1 MAVKLNYDPAQ
12 YDKAYNSFGARDRGK
27 PHDGSRKG
35 SHFQGC
41 LSGTKQYIESLGSVE
56 SLEEKDLKPILD
68 QIYKFRNMLRTA
80 LSGVQLD
87 DDQLTRVE
95 DEKLFD
101 ESEKLPVAHE
111 LILSIAERLFN
122 SSKAK
127 KGDTIVVAGSKRDSQ
142 VILEVAK
149 LCFKNGVNF
158 TLDVEPDAL
167 NHMIMNNANDE
178 GLSEL
183 ANEKTRLYEGVGIQI
198 VARSNPADKY
208 AIGSKVSTKFGNLT
222 QSLRTRRQKGDLQ
235 YALTIIPT
243 PEDAEKDGIPYEE
256 YMEMFFEACNQAW
269 EEIKEDQK
277 VLVEKLN
284 KGNKLK
290 ITSDDGTDLDIDITG
305 QTFANSVVLKN
316 IPGAEVFSSPL
327 KEGVNGKLVAK
338 GKFKFKTYP
347 MIEDITLKIVKGRIV
362 DWDARVGRETLT
374 EIITRDDGK
383 GEGARFF
390 GEIAFGNNPYL
401 KHHLMNELLA
411 EKIGG
416 SFHITPG
423 DPYQMDK
430 YDGEP
435 VNLDNGNRSA
445 SGVHFDITSMLA
457 GRNGK
462 VILDGMLIQDNGVW
476 VDENGR
482 PDEKLAVLNK
492 GWDALP
498 EEKRP
503 EWYKKKFPELPAPN
517 SNAITKQLEAYNA
530 HDINAFCD
538 CFTEDVHVL
547 SDDGELMVRGI
558 KDFKRTFENVFK
570 KFPDS
575 KAVITKRVVKGNV
588 TAEIEMCTRKNGGGE
603 DTTINSLMVYTVDP
617 ESGKIKAI
625 QAFKIEDADKVL
637 LEMRR

>member
-1 MAVKLNYDPAQ
+1 
-12 YDKAYNSFGARDRGK
+12 
-27 PHDGSRKG
+27 
-35 SHFQGC
+35 
-41 LSGTKQYIESLGSVE
+41 
-56 SLEEKDLKPILD
+56 
-68 QIYKFRNMLRTA
+68 
-80 LSGVQLD
+80 
-87 DDQLTRVE
+87 
-95 DEKLFD
+95 
-101 ESEKLPVAHE
+101 
-111 LILSIAERLFN
+111 
-122 SSKAK
+122 
-127 KGDTIVVAGSKRDSQ
+127 
-142 VILEVAK
+142 
-149 LCFKNGVNF
+149 
-158 TLDVEPDAL
+158 
-167 NHMIMNNANDE
+167 
-178 GLSEL
+178 
-183 ANEKTRLYEGVGIQI
+183 
-198 VARSNPADKY
+198 
-208 AIGSKVSTKFGNLT
+208 
-222 QSLRTRRQKGDLQ
+222 
-235 YALTIIPT
+235 
-243 PEDAEKDGIPYEE
+243 
-256 YMEMFFEACNQAW
+256 
-269 EEIKEDQK
+269 
-277 VLVEKLN
+277 
-284 KGNKLK
+284 
-290 ITSDDGTDLDIDITG
+290 
-305 QTFANSVVLKN
+305 
-316 IPGAEVFSSPL
+316 
-327 KEGVNGKLVAK
+327 
-338 GKFKFKTYP
+338 
-347 MIEDITLKIVKGRIV
+347 
-362 DWDARVGRETLT
+362 
-374 EIITRDDGK
+374 
-383 GEGARFF
+383 
-390 GEIAFGNNPYL
+390 
-401 KHHLMNELLA
+401 
-411 EKIGG
+411 
-416 SFHITPG
+416 
-423 DPYQMDK
+423 MDK